1 MVERPVHASLSIYC
15 LFKQYLAV
23 PLPMLALID
32 GNNFYCSCE
41 RVFQPWLQNRPL
53 VVLSNNDG
61 CAIARSDEA
70 KALGIKMGAPW
81 FKIRH
86 LEQEAGLVALS
97 ANFALYGDMSDRM
110 MSLAAGLGHTQEVYS
125 IDESFVDLS
134 GITGDLVRRA
144 RTIRRRILQWIGI
157 PTCIG
162 IGPTKTLAKLANAI
176 AKSAERKPGSYPA
189 QYAQICHL
197 GACSPQE
204 LAALL
209 QATEVGEVWGV
220 GPRIGAQLRA
230 QGIHTALDLQ
240 GMDPAAAK
248 AGWSVVLEKTVRELN
263 GIPCIAFEDEPPAK
277 QQIACTRSF
286 GHPVTELQD
295 LQEAITEFAC
305 RAAEKLRQQNSH
317 TGQLMAFIRTSPFR
331 EKDPQ
336 YSRSASIPLPS
347 PTSDSAHITQAATA
361 ILQHI
366 YRPGFKYAKAG
377 VMLMDLQP
385 ATRQQLTLDLDA
397 DMPENRVRLMQAMDQ
412 INQRYGRGSLKLA
425 RAVTGSA
432 APIWQMKQ
440 NFKTPAYT
448 TDWQRLLTVE
458 NDVRRPLAAHQS
470 PVSGA
475 RRGA

>member
-1 MVERPVHASLSIYC
+1 
-15 LFKQYLAV
+15 
-23 PLPMLALID
+23 MLALID

-86 LEQEAGLVALS
+86 LEEEAGLVALS

-110 MSLAAGLGHTQEVYS
+110 MTLAAGLGHNQEVYS

-134 GITGDLVRRA
+134 GIRGDLVRRA
-144 RTIRRRILQWIGI
+144 RTIRQRIHQWIGI

-162 IGPTKTLAKLANAI
+162 IAPTKTLAKLANAI

-189 QYAQICHL
+189 HHAQICHL
-197 GACSPQE
+197 GACTPEE
-204 LAALL
+204 LQALM
-209 QATEVGEVWGV
+209 QATEVGDVWGV
-220 GPRIGAQLRA
+220 GRKIGAQLREH
-230 QGIHTALDLQ
+230 GIHTALDLKR
-240 GMDPAAAK
+240 MNPAAAK

-263 GIPCIAFEDEPPAK
+263 GTPCIEFEDEPPAK

-286 GHPVTELQD
+286 GQPITELHE

-305 RAAEKLRQQNSH
+305 RAAEKLRKQNSH

-347 PTSDSAHITQAATA
+347 PTSDSAHITQTACA
-361 ILQHI
+361 ILKHI
-366 YRPGFKYAKAG
+366 YRPGYQYAKAG

-397 DMPENRVRLMQAMDQ
+397 DMPENRIRLMQAMDQ
-412 INQRYGRGSLKLA
+412 INRRYGRGSLVL
-425 RAVTGSA
+425 GSA
-432 APIWQMKQ
+432 GGIGALPVWGMKQ
-440 NFKTPAYT
+440 ERLSSGFT
-448 TDWQRLLTVE
+448 TDWRG
-458 NDVRRPLAAHQS
+458 LAVAHL
-470 PVSGA
+470 
-475 RRGA
+475 